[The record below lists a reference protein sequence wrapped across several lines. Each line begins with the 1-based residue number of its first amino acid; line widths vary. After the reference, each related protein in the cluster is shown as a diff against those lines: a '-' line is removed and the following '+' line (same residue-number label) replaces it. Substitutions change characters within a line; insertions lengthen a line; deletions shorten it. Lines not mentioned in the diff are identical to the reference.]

1 MDNNNFNN
9 QEQQNKKQN
18 SFYQADNDN
27 LEEPVS
33 FSDWMVTILLAHIP
47 CVNLI
52 MLFGWMYGTKKS
64 KSNYSKAML
73 VWMLIYFVMVILII
87 TIFSPLIVSV
97 FRFY

>member
-1 MDNNNFNN
+1 MDNNNLKS
-9 QEQQNKKQN
+9 QQN
-18 SFYQADNDN
+18 SSYQIGNDG

-33 FSDWMVTILLAHIP
+33 VGDWMVTILLAHIP

-73 VWMLIYFVMVILII
+73 VWMLIYFVMAILMI
-87 TIFSPLIVSV
+87 TIFSPWIISV
-97 FRFY
+97 FEFY

>member
-1 MDNNNFNN
+1 MDNNNLKS
-9 QEQQNKKQN
+9 QQN
-18 SFYQADNDN
+18 SSYQIDNDG

-33 FSDWMVTILLAHIP
+33 VGDWMVTILLAHIP

-73 VWMLIYFVMVILII
+73 VWMLIYFVMAILMI
-87 TIFSPLIVSV
+87 TIFSPWIVSV
-97 FRFY
+97 FEFY